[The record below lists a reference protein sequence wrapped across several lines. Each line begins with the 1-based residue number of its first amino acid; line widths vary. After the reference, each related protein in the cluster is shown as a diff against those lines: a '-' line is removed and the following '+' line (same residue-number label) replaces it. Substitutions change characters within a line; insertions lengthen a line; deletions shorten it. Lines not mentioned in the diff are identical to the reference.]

1 LGRHIEPET
10 RARRV
15 SPLFKRIA
23 LIVGLVLIGFGAV
36 LAGFSIVQK
45 KSPMQVMLEP
55 AQLFVQTPQQVF
67 GKSNLLVL
75 VEGLDYDYNSK
86 DEEYSSE
93 ARSDVIKAINI
104 DFDTKQVYMLDVG
117 RDMEATLPNGE
128 VTKINAAQS
137 EGGIN
142 ESRKVIAQFLGIPGF
157 DKYVILRADSMK
169 DIINAIDGVDVNVKD
184 SDCLKNDECKNQSD
198 LDYTDTWGHL
208 YIHLKPGMQHLDG
221 DNAVAYARFRHD
233 WCSDPCRM
241 MRQDDVIT
249 AMVQK
254 LRNDK
259 LNTILHAGDLIG
271 VIQRNVTT
279 DLTTP
284 QLASLAS
291 YFIDFSPSDLHKA
304 QINSTG
310 DVTLADGGDATLPDK
325 ADLALK
331 VQSMLVAPPAPTAPP
346 DPAAIAAV
354 APSSVRVDVEN
365 GSGVAGAA
373 HRVAEALKKQGF
385 TIGDIGDAPSSDV
398 ALTEIHEHSPVAY
411 AGARV
416 RQSLPIA
423 AQSATIVDESAQT
436 SSSKTS
442 SDVTIV
448 VGKDL
453 AASTVKL

>member
-1 LGRHIEPET
+1 MGRHIEPET
-10 RARRV
+10 RARRT

-55 AQLFVQTPQQVF
+55 AQLFVQTPQEVF

-75 VEGLDYDYNSK
+75 IEGLDYDYNAK
-86 DEEYSSE
+86 DEEYSSQ
-93 ARSDVIKAINI
+93 ARSDVIKVVNI
-104 DFDTKQVYMLDVG
+104 DFDTKQAYVLDIG

-128 VTKINAAQS
+128 VTKINAAQA
-137 EGGIN
+137 EGGIS

-157 DKYVILRADSMK
+157 DRYVILRADSMK

-184 SDCLKNDECKNQSD
+184 SDCLKNGQCKNQSN

-208 YIHLKPGMQHLDG
+208 YIHLKPGMQHLNG
-221 DNAVAYARFRHD
+221 ENAVAYARFRHD

-254 LRNDK
+254 LKNDK
-259 LNTILHAGDLIG
+259 LNTILHAGQLIG

-279 DLTTP
+279 DFTTP
-284 QLASLAS
+284 ELASLAS

-304 QINSTG
+304 QVNSAG
-310 DVTLADGGDATLPDK
+310 DVTLPDGGDATLPDK
-325 ADLALK
+325 GDLALK
-331 VQSMLVAPPAPTAPP
+331 VQSMLVAPPAPSAPP
-346 DPAAIAAV
+346 NAVAVAAI

-365 GSGVAGAA
+365 GSGIAGAA
-373 HRVAEALKKQGF
+373 HRVAQALKRQGF
-385 TIGDIGDAPSSDV
+385 TIGTIGDAPSSDV
-398 ALTEIHEHSPVAY
+398 AVTEIHEHSSVEY

-416 RQSLPIA
+416 RQSLPVA
-423 AQSATIVDESAQT
+423 AQSAAIVDENAQASA
-436 SSSKTS
+436 KTP
-442 SDVTIV
+442 SDVTVV

-453 AASTVKL
+453 AASTAKP